1 MEVDILEK
9 TLVVRAGEVAE
20 QGYLFKE
27 SKRWIRREEEQQSGK
42 ETTVLHK
49 LFWKTLKLDVSRK
62 GS

>member
-20 QGYLFKE
+20 QRYLFKE

-49 LFWKTLKLDVSRK
+49 LFWKTLKLDVSKK